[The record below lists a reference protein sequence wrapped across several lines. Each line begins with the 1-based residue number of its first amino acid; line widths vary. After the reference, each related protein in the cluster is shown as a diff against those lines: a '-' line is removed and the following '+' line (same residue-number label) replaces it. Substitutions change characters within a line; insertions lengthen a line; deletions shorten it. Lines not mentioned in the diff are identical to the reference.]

1 MNHTEALAI
10 TRKQGTQAMIR
21 EEELETRLMQHA
33 CDEAEAIRRMVKRDM
48 LRKAIAIRQ
57 ADGWI

>member
-1 MNHTEALAI
+1 MNEIEALAI
-10 TRKQGTQAMIR
+10 ARKQGTEAMIR

-48 LRKAIAIRQ
+48 LRKAIALRQ
-57 ADGWI
+57 AQG